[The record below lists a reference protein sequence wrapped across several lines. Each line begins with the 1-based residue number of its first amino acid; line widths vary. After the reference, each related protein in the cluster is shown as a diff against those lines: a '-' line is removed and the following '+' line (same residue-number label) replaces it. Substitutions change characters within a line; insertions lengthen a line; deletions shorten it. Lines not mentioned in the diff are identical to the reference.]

1 MKWQALLASLLF
13 LVMSVCASA
22 QQVIQLSA
30 QTQRTNFLL
39 YERVDLMITLT
50 NVSGTDIELSNDE
63 GRPWLNFQVMGEQ
76 RRDVFLPVHSER
88 QSKFAPLTL
97 KANETKRLRVD
108 ITPLFSF
115 RTEGHYRVAAVVD
128 LPGEGQIVSDPVP
141 FTVQKGRVIVSNV
154 RTVDSIERVYSL
166 VRFSPSS
173 DETSLYLRVAAP
185 SENTIYANYALG
197 QLVSS
202 VDPAMLLDPLGNVH
216 VLQPTS
222 MGTYL
227 YSRTDPDGKVL
238 DQRLFKSSVDPGSGL
253 MVGPRL
259 AKMDDGNVIVQGG
272 RSENTTPR
280 EKLSDTQQGNRNI
293 AAPIQP
299 EGPSGS
305 PMSIPPSAGP

>member
-1 MKWQALLASLLF
+1 MKWQALLAAFLF
-13 LVMSVCASA
+13 LAVSVSASA

-39 YERVDLMITLT
+39 YERVDLIITLT
-50 NVSGTDIELSNDE
+50 NISGTDIELSNDE

-76 RRDVFLPVHSER
+76 RRDTFLPVHSER
-88 QSKFAPLTL
+88 QSNFAALTL

-115 RTEGHYRVAAVVD
+115 RSEGNYRVSAVVD

-141 FTVQKGRVIVSNV
+141 FTVQKGRVVASDIRS
-154 RTVDSIERVYSL
+154 VDSIERVYSL

-173 DETSLYLRVAAP
+173 DATSLYLRVAAP
-185 SENTIYANYALG
+185 SENVIYANYALG
-197 QLVSS
+197 ELASS
-202 VDPAMLLDPLGNVH
+202 VDPTMLFDPQGNVH

-227 YSRTDPDGKVL
+227 YSRTNPDGKVL
-238 DQRLFKSSVDPGSGL
+238 DQRLFKSGVDPDSGL

-259 AKMDDGNVIVQGG
+259 VKIDDGNVIVRGG
-272 RSENTTPR
+272 RSQNTAPR
-280 EKLSDTQQGNRNI
+280 ERLSDTQHGGERI
-293 AAPIQP
+293 TAPV
-299 EGPSGS
+299 S
-305 PMSIPPSAGP
+305 PDGALSTPISVPPSNGP